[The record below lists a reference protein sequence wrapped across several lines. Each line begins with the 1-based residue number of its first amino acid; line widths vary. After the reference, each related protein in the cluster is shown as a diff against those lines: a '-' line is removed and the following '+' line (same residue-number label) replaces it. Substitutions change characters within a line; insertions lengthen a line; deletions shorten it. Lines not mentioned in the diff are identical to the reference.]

1 MKQRILPES
10 FWIPPELNDNIIFSS
25 ALDSPVREEP
35 RVDNIII
42 TSPPD
47 THLLFSLFKI
57 LEQNQPEQ
65 AEPAAKCAPSE
76 SGRSIE
82 EQTNVVR
89 ANEMVATYD
98 SPGVFDGRTDPYL
111 CSTKQHVAAKTEVKF
126 NYSDMLSDLV
136 VNL

>member
-1 MKQRILPES
+1 MKQRTLPES
-10 FWIPPELNDNIIFSS
+10 FWIPPELNDNIIFSTS
-25 ALDSPVREEP
+25 LCSPVREEP
-35 RVDNIII
+35 RVDNITI

-57 LEQNQPEQ
+57 LEQDPPERS
-65 AEPAAKCAPSE
+65 ESVVKRTPNE

-82 EQTNVVR
+82 IPKNEDQTNE
-89 ANEMVATYD
+89 AIATCD
-98 SPGVFDGRTDPYL
+98 SPIVFENGTDPYL
-111 CSTKQHVAAKTEVKF
+111 CSTKQNVAAKTEVKF